1 MLIGTCPNCDKEEV
15 EIVSGV
21 CRRCYKFHLRTGK
34 TRPKIVVKTH
44 VTTEGRICPEC
55 KELRKGYFVHGVCK
69 RCNARKLG
77 EDYSKP
83 VNQRCTECGAVVV
96 NYRWRGLC
104 HKHYMMHYHAGTLP
118 ETDNKKAKVRRCLRC
133 NRNFFTDRFYLCAH
147 CRKVNESCGSVRR
160 MVMDY

>member
-1 MLIGTCPNCDKEEV
+1 MIGDCKNCDNKDV
-15 EIVSGV
+15 PIVRQL
-21 CRRCYKFHLRTGK
+21 CKRCYQYERRMNTA
-34 TRPKIVVKTH
+34 RPREILKTH

-55 KELRKGYFVHGVCK
+55 KELRKGYFVHGICK
-69 RCNARKLG
+69 RCNARKSGG
-77 EDYSKP
+77 ELSKP

-160 MVMDY
+160 LVVPQ